1 MKNLKDIL
9 PAGISEAT
17 IAEIT
22 NLVNES
28 IKAQVAKEVKE
39 LGAKVVGFLRLKTE
53 EIQESALKQLE
64 EGNETYR
71 NAKLFEHIRSIMAVE
86 VASPDYDL
94 PLSNLVEENKQLEAT
109 VDELSSELSKVMTE
123 NSKLA
128 NTIKLVEGKLANM
141 EKLTES
147 KKEPFKS
154 SEKAQIITM
163 KETKTE
169 SDKVFDSIVESGN
182 SILSKEI
189 LKLAGVK
196 NGV

>member
-9 PAGISEAT
+9 PEGISEAT
-17 IAEIT
+17 ISEIT